1 MVYRK
6 ELYICPQ
13 EVATKLLT
21 SKTEKMKTTKTL
33 VRLVNG
39 KEVTRKEYATIEAA
53 TNAGNSWTGDCTVDQ
68 NIRKKRSFE
77 VI

>member
-1 MVYRK
+1 M
-6 ELYICPQ
+6 
-13 EVATKLLT
+13 
-21 SKTEKMKTTKTL
+21 KTL

-39 KEVTRKEYATIEAA
+39 KEVMRKENATIEAA
-53 TNAGNSWTGDCTVDQ
+53 TNAGNSWMRDCTVDQ

>member
-1 MVYRK
+1 M
-6 ELYICPQ
+6 YICPQ

-21 SKTEKMKTTKTL
+21 SKTENMKTL
-33 VRLVNG
+33 VRLVKG
-39 KEVTRKEYATIEAA
+39 KEVSRKEYATIEAA

>member
-1 MVYRK
+1 MIYRK

-21 SKTEKMKTTKTL
+21 SKTENMKTL

-39 KEVTRKEYATIEAA
+39 KEVSRKEYATIEAA

>member
-1 MVYRK
+1 MLYRK

-21 SKTEKMKTTKTL
+21 SKTENMKTL
-33 VRLVNG
+33 IRLVNG
-39 KEVTRKEYATIEAA
+39 KEVSRKEYATIEAA

>member
-1 MVYRK
+1 M
-6 ELYICPQ
+6 YICPQ

-21 SKTEKMKTTKTL
+21 SKTEKMKTL

-39 KEVTRKEYATIEAA
+39 KEVSRKEYATIEAA

>member
-1 MVYRK
+1 
-6 ELYICPQ
+6 
-13 EVATKLLT
+13 
-21 SKTEKMKTTKTL
+21 MKTTKTL

>member
-1 MVYRK
+1 
-6 ELYICPQ
+6 
-13 EVATKLLT
+13 
-21 SKTEKMKTTKTL
+21 MKTTKTMKTL

-39 KEVTRKEYATIEAA
+39 KEVSRKEYATIEAA

>member
-1 MVYRK
+1 M
-6 ELYICPQ
+6 YISPQ
-13 EVATKLLT
+13 EVATELLT
-21 SKTEKMKTTKTL
+21 SKTEKMKTL

-39 KEVTRKEYATIEAA
+39 KEVSRKEYATIEAA

>member
-1 MVYRK
+1 M
-6 ELYICPQ
+6 YICPQ

-21 SKTEKMKTTKTL
+21 SKTENMKTL

-39 KEVTRKEYATIEAA
+39 KEVSRKEYATIEAA

>member
-1 MVYRK
+1 MAYRK

-21 SKTEKMKTTKTL
+21 SKTENMKTL

>member
-1 MVYRK
+1 MLYQK

-21 SKTEKMKTTKTL
+21 SKTEKMKTL

-39 KEVTRKEYATIEAA
+39 KEVKRKEYATIEAA

>member
-1 MVYRK
+1 MLYRK

-21 SKTEKMKTTKTL
+21 SKTENMKTTKTL

>member
-1 MVYRK
+1 M
-6 ELYICPQ
+6 YICPQ
-13 EVATKLLT
+13 EVATKLLA
-21 SKTEKMKTTKTL
+21 SKTEKMKTL

-39 KEVTRKEYATIEAA
+39 KEETRKEYATIEAA

>member
-1 MVYRK
+1 MIYRK

-13 EVATKLLT
+13 EVATELLT
-21 SKTEKMKTTKTL
+21 SKTEKMKTL

-39 KEVTRKEYATIEAA
+39 KEVMRKEYATIEAA

-77 VI
+77 LI

>member
-1 MVYRK
+1 
-6 ELYICPQ
+6 LYICPQ

-21 SKTEKMKTTKTL
+21 SKTEKMKTL

-39 KEVTRKEYATIEAA
+39 KEVMRKEYATIEAA

>member
-1 MVYRK
+1 MLYRK

-13 EVATKLLT
+13 EVATKRLT
-21 SKTEKMKTTKTL
+21 SKTEKMKTL

-39 KEVTRKEYATIEAA
+39 KEVMRKEYATIEAA

>member
-1 MVYRK
+1 M
-6 ELYICPQ
+6 YICPQ

-21 SKTEKMKTTKTL
+21 SKTEKMKTL

-39 KEVTRKEYATIEAA
+39 KEVMRKEYATIEAA

>member
-1 MVYRK
+1 MSYRK

-21 SKTEKMKTTKTL
+21 SKTENMKTL

-39 KEVTRKEYATIEAA
+39 KEVSRKEYATIEAA

-68 NIRKKRSFE
+68 NIRKERSFE

>member
-1 MVYRK
+1 MLYLK

-21 SKTEKMKTTKTL
+21 SKTENMKTL

-39 KEVTRKEYATIEAA
+39 KEVTRKEYTTIEAA
-53 TNAGNSWTGDCTVDQ
+53 TNAGTSWARDCTVDQ
-68 NIRKKRSFE
+68 NIRKERSFE

>member
-1 MVYRK
+1 M
-6 ELYICPQ
+6 YICPQ

-21 SKTEKMKTTKTL
+21 SKTENMKTL
-33 VRLVNG
+33 VRLVKG
-39 KEVTRKEYATIEAA
+39 KEVSRKEYATIEAA

-68 NIRKKRSFE
+68 NIRKERSFE